1 MGTEYGGEEEVLDEE
16 LSSRLSWEK
25 SVSVGEMV
33 ERKMHVATKS
43 GEITERGE
51 RKREGKYGKAVKI

>member
-16 LSSRLSWEK
+16 SSRPSWEK

-33 ERKMHVATKS
+33 EPWLFSLARKMHVATKS
-43 GEITERGE
+43 GEITE
-51 RKREGKYGKAVKI
+51 